1 MKTVAPIRVQ
11 VSHGDP
17 IFAAGLEAILSQQPD
32 MLVLSTNAPPQPGAA
47 SIASPSTSAPV
58 VHVADY
64 ASGVELARAQQR
76 REQGPFSQPARVLV
90 ISGQAKEWDVR
101 AALAA
106 GVHGYLVQGGGIH
119 ELLDAVRGVA
129 QGLRYMG
136 REVSDVLADSL
147 TNASLTSRERDVLSL
162 LAVGYCNK
170 QISNELDLAVGT
182 VKTHMKAVFS
192 KLGVGNRTKAIV
204 VAAQRGIVPAPEW
217 QPVRAAAARR
227 PMTESSRLMA

>member
-17 IFAAGLEAILSQQPD
+17 IMAAGLKAILSNQPD
-32 MLVLSTNAPPQPGAA
+32 MVVIDVAA
-47 SIASPSTSAPV
+47 SDTTRSPDAAPA

-64 ASGVELARAQQR
+64 ACGLELARAQQR
-76 REQGPFSQPARVLV
+76 RSGGPFAQPARVLV

-106 GVHGYLVQGGGIH
+106 GVQGYLVQGGSID
-119 ELLDAVRGVA
+119 ELVSAVRAVS
-129 QGLRYMG
+129 QGLRHMD
-136 REVSDVLADSL
+136 REVTEVLADSL
-147 TNASLTSRERDVLSL
+147 TNASLTMRERDVLSL
-162 LAVGYCNK
+162 LAAGYCNK

-182 VKTHMKAVFS
+182 VKTHMKAVFA

-217 QPVRAAAARR
+217 QPPRGVARR
-227 PMTESSRLMA
+227 PSMEGARLMA